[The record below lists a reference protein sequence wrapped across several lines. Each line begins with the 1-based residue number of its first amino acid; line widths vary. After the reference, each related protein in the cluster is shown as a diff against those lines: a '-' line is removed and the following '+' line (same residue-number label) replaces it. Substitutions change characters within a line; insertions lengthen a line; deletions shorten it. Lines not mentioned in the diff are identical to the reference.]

1 MPFTR
6 RALLGA
12 TAGLAASPALA
23 ASQGKTG
30 RGPFKASW
38 ESLAA
43 GYKTPDWFRDAK
55 LGIWSHWGPQCVPEF
70 GDWYGRQMYQ
80 QGNPFYEHHVKTYG
94 HPTQFGFMEFIPRW
108 KADAW
113 DPEALMKTYVAAGAK
128 FFMSMA
134 NHHDNLDLFDSRHHA
149 WNSTRVGPKRDIVGT
164 WEKVARR
171 HGMKFA
177 VSNHAAHA
185 WHWWQTAYGYDAEG
199 PLKGQRYD
207 AFRLKKADGKG
218 KWWEGLDPQE
228 LYTGPNMV
236 IPDGINSIADA
247 NAWHDKHD
255 GEWIETPPAN
265 NPAFVHQWLLRQN
278 DLVDRYKPDM
288 VYFDN
293 YALPLGWAGLEATA
307 HFYNQA
313 VRRTGRTDVVVTGK
327 KLTAFQRK
335 AIVEDVERGFSDR
348 LRDEPWQTD
357 TCIGN
362 WHYDRGL
369 YERDGYKTA
378 KDVIQRLTDVVSKN
392 GTLMLS
398 IPQRGD
404 GSIDDKEA
412 KVLAD
417 MAGWIAVNGEAIYS
431 TRPWKIYGEGPTRL
445 VEGMQNEGD
454 AKPFEARDIRFTTK
468 AGALYALP
476 LVEPG
481 REMVIES
488 LATGAP
494 HAGGEVRKV
503 SLLGGDPL
511 PFTRDG
517 KGLKIT
523 LPERRPSFASVVK
536 IEGPGL
542 A

>member
-23 ASQGKTG
+23 AS

-55 LGIWSHWGPQCVPEF
+55 LGIWSHWGPQCVPEY

-94 HPTQFGFMEFIPRW
+94 HPTKFGFMEFIPRW
-108 KADAW
+108 KAQAW

-134 NHHDNLDLFDSRHHA
+134 NHHDNLDMFDSRHHA
-149 WNSTRVGPKRDIVGT
+149 WNTTRVGPRRDIVGT
-164 WEKVARR
+164 WEKVARS
-171 HGMKFA
+171 HGLKFA

-207 AFRLKKADGKG
+207 AFRLTKADGKG
-218 KWWEGLDPQE
+218 KWWQGLDPQQ
-228 LYTGPNMV
+228 LYTGHNMV
-236 IPDGINSIADA
+236 IPDGVGSIAEA

-255 GEWIETPPAN
+255 GEWLETPPPN
-265 NPAFVHQWLLRQN
+265 NPAFVRNWLLRQN

-293 YALPLGWAGLEATA
+293 YALPLGQAGLEATA
-307 HFYNQA
+307 HFYNNA
-313 VRRTGRTDVVVTGK
+313 VRQTGRTDVVVTGK
-327 KLTAFQRK
+327 KLTPFQRK

-369 YERDGYKTA
+369 YERNGYKTA
-378 KDVIQRLTDVVSKN
+378 KDVVQRLTDVVSKN

-454 AKPFEARDIRFTTK
+454 AKPFQATDIRFTTK

-476 LVEPG
+476 LVEPE

-488 LATGAP
+488 LAVGAP
-494 HAGGEVRKV
+494 HASGEVRRV

-511 PFTRDG
+511 PFTRDD

-523 LPERRPSFASVVK
+523 LPERRPAFTPVVK